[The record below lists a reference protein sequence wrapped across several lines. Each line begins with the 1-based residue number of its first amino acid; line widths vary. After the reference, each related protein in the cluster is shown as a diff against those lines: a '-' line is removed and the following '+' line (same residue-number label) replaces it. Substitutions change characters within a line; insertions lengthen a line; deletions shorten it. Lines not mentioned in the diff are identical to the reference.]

1 MQINATVPPPLQG
14 CIDTQVIGNVLLIGI
29 NRPAK
34 RNGWTPEMFRQ
45 LGEACTRLDDD
56 PELRV
61 GVLHAMGD
69 HFTAGLDMPSVQA
82 HLERGEKLIPEGM
95 VEPHDFGKPG
105 YRRCTKPVVAAV
117 KGICFTVGIELM
129 LGADIVIAA
138 DDCRF
143 SQKEVQRG
151 LMPGGGATLR
161 MSERAGLGNAMLYL
175 LTGDEFDAA
184 TAYRLNFVQKVLPAS
199 QVLDEA
205 IAIAQRIA
213 EQAPLAVTAT
223 RLNAIKAVEEGP
235 AAAVA
240 DFKAI
245 SQKIFASED
254 WAEGVKSFVEKR
266 AAKFTGRRALPFAV
280 AATGGR
286 CL

>member
-1 MQINATVPPPLQG
+1 MALEPFNGVLRIDASTPPPEG
-14 CIDTQVIGNVLLIGI
+14 CIDTQVVDGILLIGI

-34 RNGWTPEMFRQ
+34 RNGWTPAMFRQ

-56 PELRV
+56 PGLRV

-69 HFTAGLDMPSVQA
+69 HFTAGLDMPAVQQA
-82 HLERGEKLIPEGM
+82 LERGEPLVPEGL

-105 YRRCTKPVVAAV
+105 YRRRVKPMLAAV

-143 SQKEVQRG
+143 CQKEVQRG
-151 LMPGGGATLR
+151 LMPGAGATLR

-184 TAYRLNFVQKVLPAS
+184 TAYRLNFVQKVVPAAR
-199 QVLDEA
+199 VLDEA
-205 IAIAQRIA
+205 FAVAQRIA
-213 EQAPLAVTAT
+213 AQAPLAVTAT
-223 RLNAIKAVEEGP
+223 RLNAIKAVEQGLP
-235 AAAVA
+235 AAVA
-240 DFKAI
+240 DFEEI
-245 SQKIFASED
+245 SRRILASED
-254 WAEGVKSFVEKR
+254 WQEGVRSFVEKR
-266 AAKFTGRRALPFAV
+266 PAVFKGR
-280 AATGGR
+280 
-286 CL
+286 

>member
-1 MQINATVPPPLQG
+1 MELHATTTPPPQG
-14 CIDTQVIGNVLLIGI
+14 TIDTQVVGNVLLIGI

-34 RNGWTPEMFRQ
+34 RNGWTPDMFRQ
-45 LGEACTRLDDD
+45 LAEAYTRLDDE
-56 PELRV
+56 PALRV
-61 GVLHAMGD
+61 GVLHALGD
-69 HFTAGLDMPSVQA
+69 HFTAGLDMPAVQA
-82 HLERGEKLIPEGM
+82 HLESGAKLVPEGL

-105 YRRCTKPVVAAV
+105 YRRRTKPVIAAV

-129 LGADIVIAA
+129 LGADIVVAGE
-138 DDCRF
+138 DCRF

-175 LTGDEFDAA
+175 LTGDEFDSA
-184 TAYRLNFVQKVLPAS
+184 TAYRLNFVQKVVPNA

-205 IAIAQRIA
+205 LAIAQRIA

-240 DFKAI
+240 DFPSI
-245 SQKIFASED
+245 SQRIFASED
-254 WAEGVKSFVEKR
+254 WAEGVRSFVEKR
-266 AAKFTGRRALPFAV
+266 TARFKGR
-280 AATGGR
+280 
-286 CL
+286 